1 MTERLKTEV
10 NTALMATLTTELR
23 NPKSMEIDALSVR
36 EILELINNEDKL
48 IANAVSEEIGNIELA
63 VNYVVE
69 SFRKGGRLIYAGA
82 GTSGRL
88 GILDATEIPPTFSAD
103 PNMVQGLIAGG
114 MDALVRSIEGA
125 EDYLEDG
132 KRDIME
138 KNVSE
143 KDVVFGI
150 ATSGRTPYV
159 LGVLEKSKE
168 SGAKTV
174 FLSCNKVEGGN
185 IDADVIISPIVGP
198 EVVTGSTRMKAGTA
212 TKLVLNMV
220 TTTAMIKLGKV
231 YGNLMVDLKAVNNKL
246 VDRACRI
253 LETLTGI
260 EIGAA
265 EKLLT
270 KANMSLKVAIVMQL
284 GELNLEQA
292 INKLDEVNGIV
303 RNAVA
308 VHD

>member
-1 MTERLKTEV
+1 MMERQKTEV
-10 NTALMATLTTELR
+10 DSSFMATLTTEQR
-23 NPKSMEIDALSVR
+23 NPKSMEVDALSVR

-48 IANAVSEEIGNIELA
+48 VAEAVNKQIVNIELA

-69 SFRKGGRLIYAGA
+69 ALREGGRLIYAGA

-103 PNMVQGLIAGG
+103 PNMVQGIIAGG

-125 EDYLEDG
+125 EDYPDNG
-132 KRDIME
+132 KKDIME
-138 KNVSE
+138 KNVTD

-159 LGVLEKSKE
+159 LGALEKSKE
-168 SGAKTV
+168 LGAKTI
-174 FLSCNKVEGGN
+174 FLSCNKVDETG
-185 IDADVIISPIVGP
+185 IYADLIISPIVGP

-231 YGNLMVDLKAVNNKL
+231 YGNLMVDLRAVNNKL

-253 LETLTGI
+253 LNTVTGI
-260 EIGAA
+260 ELDAA
-265 EKLLT
+265 KKLLT
-270 KANMSLKVAIVMQL
+270 EAENNLKVAIVMQL
-284 GELNLEQA
+284 GELDREQA
-292 INKLDEVNGIV
+292 ISKLDEVNGVV
-303 RNAVA
+303 RNAV
-308 VHD
+308 DLS

>member
-1 MTERLKTEV
+1 MTDRQKTEV
-10 NTALMATLTTELR
+10 DSSLMASLTTELR

-36 EILELINNEDKL
+36 DILELINNEDKMV
-48 IANAVSEEIGNIELA
+48 AEAVAEEIGNIEIA
-63 VNYVVE
+63 VNYVVD
-69 SFRKGGRLIYAGA
+69 SLRQGGRLIYAGA

-103 PNMVQGLIAGG
+103 PNMVQGIIAGG
-114 MDALVRSIEGA
+114 PDALVRSIEGA
-125 EDYLEDG
+125 EDYPEDG
-132 KRDIME
+132 ERDIME

-168 SGAKTV
+168 LGAKTV
-174 FLSCNKVEGGN
+174 FLSCNKVNKDN
-185 IDADVIISPIVGP
+185 IAADVVIAPIVGA

-253 LETLTGI
+253 LGTVTGI
-260 EIGAA
+260 EPDAA
-265 EKLLT
+265 EKLLIE
-270 KANMSLKVAIVMQL
+270 AEMNLKVAIVMQL
-284 GELNLEQA
+284 GELNLEDA
-292 INKLDEVNGIV
+292 IKKLDEVNGVV
-303 RNAVA
+303 RNAVNLS
-308 VHD
+308 

>member
-1 MTERLKTEV
+1 MTVRQKTEV
-10 NTALMATLTTELR
+10 DSSLMASLTTELR

-36 EILELINNEDKL
+36 EILELINSEDKL
-48 IANAVSEEIGNIELA
+48 ITDVVAEEIGNIEIA

-69 SFRKGGRLIYAGA
+69 SLRAGGRLIYAGA

-103 PNMVQGLIAGG
+103 PNMVQGIIAGG

-125 EDYLEDG
+125 EDYPEDG

-159 LGVLEKSKE
+159 LGVLEKAKE
-168 SGAKTV
+168 LGAKTV
-174 FLSCNKVEGGN
+174 FLSCNKVNEAD
-185 IDADVIISPIVGP
+185 IDADLIISPIVGP

-253 LETLTGI
+253 LGILTGI
-260 EIGAA
+260 GHDAA

-270 KANMSLKVAIVMQL
+270 DAEMSLKVAIVMQL
-284 GELNLEQA
+284 GEMNRAQA
-292 INKLDEVNGIV
+292 NQKLDEVNGIV
-303 RNAVA
+303 RNAVNLS
-308 VHD
+308 

>member
-1 MTERLKTEV
+1 MTDRQKTEV
-10 NTALMATLTTELR
+10 DSSFMATLTTEQR
-23 NPKSMEIDALSVR
+23 NPKSMEVDALSVR

-48 IANAVSEEIGNIELA
+48 VAEAVNKEIVNIELA

-69 SFRKGGRLIYAGA
+69 ALREGGRLIYAGA

-103 PNMVQGLIAGG
+103 PNMVQGIIAGG

-125 EDYLEDG
+125 EDYPDNG
-132 KRDIME
+132 KKDIME
-138 KNVSE
+138 KNVTD

-159 LGVLEKSKE
+159 LGALEKSKE
-168 SGAKTV
+168 LGAKTI
-174 FLSCNKVEGGN
+174 FLSCNKVDEN
-185 IDADVIISPIVGP
+185 SIYADLIISPIVGP

-253 LETLTGI
+253 LNTVTGI
-260 EIGAA
+260 ELEAA
-265 EKLLT
+265 KKLLT
-270 KANMSLKVAIVMQL
+270 EAENNLKVAIVMQL
-284 GELNLEQA
+284 GELDREQA
-292 INKLDEVNGIV
+292 ISKLDEVNGVV
-303 RNAVA
+303 RNAV
-308 VHD
+308 DLS

>member
-1 MTERLKTEV
+1 MMERQKTEV
-10 NTALMATLTTELR
+10 DSSFMATLTTEQR
-23 NPKSMEIDALSVR
+23 NPKSMEVDALSVR

-48 IANAVSEEIGNIELA
+48 VAEAVNKEIDNIELA

-69 SFRKGGRLIYAGA
+69 ALREGGRLIYAGA

-103 PNMVQGLIAGG
+103 PNMVQGIIAGG

-125 EDYLEDG
+125 EDYPDNG
-132 KRDIME
+132 KKDIME
-138 KNVSE
+138 KNVTD

-159 LGVLEKSKE
+159 LGALEKSKE
-168 SGAKTV
+168 LGAKTI
-174 FLSCNKVEGGN
+174 FLSCNKVDETG
-185 IDADVIISPIVGP
+185 IYADLIISPIVGP

-231 YGNLMVDLKAVNNKL
+231 YGNLMVDLRAVNNKL

-253 LETLTGI
+253 LNTVTGI
-260 EIGAA
+260 ELDAA
-265 EKLLT
+265 KKLLT
-270 KANMSLKVAIVMQL
+270 EAENNLKVAIVMQL
-284 GELNLEQA
+284 GELDREQA
-292 INKLDEVNGIV
+292 ISKLDEVNGVV
-303 RNAVA
+303 RNAV
-308 VHD
+308 DLS

>member
-1 MTERLKTEV
+1 MMERQKTEV
-10 NTALMATLTTELR
+10 DSSFMATLTTEQR
-23 NPKSMEIDALSVR
+23 NPNSMEVDALSVR

-48 IANAVSEEIGNIELA
+48 VAEAVNKEIVNIELA

-69 SFRKGGRLIYAGA
+69 ALREGGRLIYAGA

-103 PNMVQGLIAGG
+103 PNMVQGIIAGG

-125 EDYLEDG
+125 EDYPDNG
-132 KRDIME
+132 KKDIME
-138 KNVSE
+138 KNVTD

-159 LGVLEKSKE
+159 LGALEKSKE
-168 SGAKTV
+168 LGAKTI
-174 FLSCNKVEGGN
+174 FLSCNKVDETG
-185 IDADVIISPIVGP
+185 IYADLIITPIVGP

-231 YGNLMVDLKAVNNKL
+231 YENLMVDLKAVNNKL

-253 LETLTGI
+253 LNTVTGI
-260 EIGAA
+260 ELDAA
-265 EKLLT
+265 KKLLT
-270 KANMSLKVAIVMQL
+270 EAENNLKVAIVMQL
-284 GELNLEQA
+284 GELDREQA
-292 INKLDEVNGIV
+292 ISKLDEVNGVV
-303 RNAVA
+303 RNAV
-308 VHD
+308 DLS

>member
-1 MTERLKTEV
+1 MMERQKTEV
-10 NTALMATLTTELR
+10 DSSFMATLTTEQR
-23 NPKSMEIDALSVR
+23 NPNSMEVDALSVR

-48 IANAVSEEIGNIELA
+48 VAEAVNKEIDNIELA

-69 SFRKGGRLIYAGA
+69 ALREGGRLIYAGA

-103 PNMVQGLIAGG
+103 PNMVQGIIAGG

-125 EDYLEDG
+125 EDYPDNG
-132 KRDIME
+132 KKDIME
-138 KNVSE
+138 KNVTD
-143 KDVVFGI
+143 KDIVFGI

-159 LGVLEKSKE
+159 LGALEKSKE
-168 SGAKTV
+168 LGAKTI
-174 FLSCNKVEGGN
+174 FLSCNKVDETG
-185 IDADVIISPIVGP
+185 IYADLIITPIVGP

-253 LETLTGI
+253 LNTVTGI
-260 EIGAA
+260 ELDAA
-265 EKLLT
+265 KKLLT
-270 KANMSLKVAIVMQL
+270 EAENNLKVAIVMQL
-284 GELNLEQA
+284 GELDREQA
-292 INKLDEVNGIV
+292 ISKLDEVNGVV
-303 RNAVA
+303 RNAV
-308 VHD
+308 DLS

>member
-1 MTERLKTEV
+1 MTDRQKTEV
-10 NTALMATLTTELR
+10 DSSFMATLTTEQR
-23 NPKSMEIDALSVR
+23 NPNSMEVDALSVR

-48 IANAVSEEIGNIELA
+48 VAEAVNKEIDNIELA

-69 SFRKGGRLIYAGA
+69 ALREGGRLIYAGA

-103 PNMVQGLIAGG
+103 PNMVQGIIAGG

-125 EDYLEDG
+125 EDYPDNG
-132 KRDIME
+132 KKDIME
-138 KNVSE
+138 KNVTD

-159 LGVLEKSKE
+159 LGALEKSKE
-168 SGAKTV
+168 LGAKTI
-174 FLSCNKVEGGN
+174 FLSCNKVDEN
-185 IDADVIISPIVGP
+185 SIYADLIISPIVGP

-253 LETLTGI
+253 LNTVTGI
-260 EIGAA
+260 ELEAA
-265 EKLLT
+265 KKLLT
-270 KANMSLKVAIVMQL
+270 EAENNLKVAIVMQL
-284 GELNLEQA
+284 GELDREQA
-292 INKLDEVNGIV
+292 ISKLDEVNGVV
-303 RNAVA
+303 RNAV
-308 VHD
+308 DLS

>member
-1 MTERLKTEV
+1 MMERQKTEV
-10 NTALMATLTTELR
+10 DSSFMATLTTEQR
-23 NPKSMEIDALSVR
+23 NPKSMEVDALSVR
-36 EILELINNEDKL
+36 EILELINNEDQLVAK
-48 IANAVSEEIGNIELA
+48 AVNKEIVNIELA

-69 SFRKGGRLIYAGA
+69 ALREGGRLIYAGA

-103 PNMVQGLIAGG
+103 PNMVQGIIAGG

-125 EDYLEDG
+125 EDYPDNG
-132 KRDIME
+132 KKDIME
-138 KNVSE
+138 KNVTD

-159 LGVLEKSKE
+159 LGALEKSKE
-168 SGAKTV
+168 LGAKTI
-174 FLSCNKVEGGN
+174 FLSCNKVDETG
-185 IDADVIISPIVGP
+185 IYADLIISPIVGP

-231 YGNLMVDLKAVNNKL
+231 YGNLMVDLRAVNNKL

-253 LETLTGI
+253 LKTVTGI
-260 EIGAA
+260 ELDAA
-265 EKLLT
+265 KKLLT
-270 KANMSLKVAIVMQL
+270 EAENNLKLAIVMQL
-284 GELNLEQA
+284 GELDREQA
-292 INKLDEVNGIV
+292 MSKLDEVNGVV
-303 RNAVA
+303 RNAV
-308 VHD
+308 DLS

>member
-1 MTERLKTEV
+1 
-10 NTALMATLTTELR
+10 MASLTTELR

-36 EILELINNEDKL
+36 EILELINSEDKL
-48 IANAVSEEIGNIELA
+48 ITDVVAEEIGNIEIA

-69 SFRKGGRLIYAGA
+69 SLRAGGRLIYAGA

-103 PNMVQGLIAGG
+103 PNMVQGIIAGG

-125 EDYLEDG
+125 EDYPEDG

-159 LGVLEKSKE
+159 LGVLEKAKE
-168 SGAKTV
+168 LGAKTV
-174 FLSCNKVEGGN
+174 FLSCNKVNEAD
-185 IDADVIISPIVGP
+185 IDADLIISLIVGP

-253 LETLTGI
+253 LGILTGI
-260 EIGAA
+260 GHDTA

-270 KANMSLKVAIVMQL
+270 DAEMSLKVAIVMQL
-284 GELNLEQA
+284 GEMNRAQA
-292 INKLDEVNGIV
+292 NQKLDEVNGIV
-303 RNAVA
+303 RNAVNLS
-308 VHD
+308 

>member
-1 MTERLKTEV
+1 MRQKTEAV
-10 NTALMATLTTELR
+10 SSLMASLTTELR
-23 NPKSMEIDALSVR
+23 NPKSMDIDALSVR
-36 EILELINNEDKL
+36 EILELINSEDKL
-48 IANAVSEEIGNIELA
+48 ITDVVAEEIGNIEIA
-63 VNYVVE
+63 ENYVVE
-69 SFRKGGRLIYAGA
+69 SLRAGGRLIYAGA

-103 PNMVQGLIAGG
+103 PNMVQGIIAGG
-114 MDALVRSIEGA
+114 MEALVRSIEGA
-125 EDYLEDG
+125 EDYPEDG

-159 LGVLEKSKE
+159 LGVLEKAKE
-168 SGAKTV
+168 LGAKTV
-174 FLSCNKVEGGN
+174 FLSCNKVNEAD
-185 IDADVIISPIVGP
+185 IDADLIISLIVGP

-253 LETLTGI
+253 LGILTGI
-260 EIGAA
+260 GHDTA

-270 KANMSLKVAIVMQL
+270 DAEMSLKVAIVMQL
-284 GELNLEQA
+284 GEMNRAKANQ
-292 INKLDEVNGIV
+292 KLDEVNGIV
-303 RNAVA
+303 RNAVNLS
-308 VHD
+308 

>member
-1 MTERLKTEV
+1 M
-10 NTALMATLTTELR
+10 
-23 NPKSMEIDALSVR
+23 
-36 EILELINNEDKL
+36 INNEDKL
-48 IANAVSEEIGNIELA
+48 VAEAVKKQIVNIELA

-69 SFRKGGRLIYAGA
+69 ALREGGRLIYAGA

-103 PNMVQGLIAGG
+103 PNMVQGIIAGG

-125 EDYLEDG
+125 EDYPDNG
-132 KRDIME
+132 KKDIME
-138 KNVSE
+138 KNVTD

-159 LGVLEKSKE
+159 LGALEKSKE
-168 SGAKTV
+168 LGAKTI
-174 FLSCNKVEGGN
+174 FLSCNKVDETG
-185 IDADVIISPIVGP
+185 IYADLIISPIVGP

-231 YGNLMVDLKAVNNKL
+231 YGNLMVDLRAVNNKL

-253 LETLTGI
+253 LNTVTGI
-260 EIGAA
+260 ELDAA
-265 EKLLT
+265 KKLLT
-270 KANMSLKVAIVMQL
+270 EAENNLKVAIVMQL
-284 GELNLEQA
+284 GELDREQA
-292 INKLDEVNGIV
+292 ISKLDEVNGVV
-303 RNAVA
+303 RNAV
-308 VHD
+308 DLS

>member
-1 MTERLKTEV
+1 MMERQKTEV
-10 NTALMATLTTELR
+10 DSSFMATLTTEQR
-23 NPKSMEIDALSVR
+23 NPKSMEVDALSVR

-48 IANAVSEEIGNIELA
+48 VAEAVNKEIVNIELA

-69 SFRKGGRLIYAGA
+69 ALREGGRLIYAGA

-103 PNMVQGLIAGG
+103 PNMVQGIIAGG

-125 EDYLEDG
+125 EDYPDNG
-132 KRDIME
+132 KKDIME
-138 KNVSE
+138 KNVTD

-159 LGVLEKSKE
+159 LGALEKSKE
-168 SGAKTV
+168 LGAKTI
-174 FLSCNKVEGGN
+174 FLSCNKVDETG
-185 IDADVIISPIVGP
+185 IYADLIISPIVGP

-253 LETLTGI
+253 LNTVTGI
-260 EIGAA
+260 ELDAA
-265 EKLLT
+265 KKLLT
-270 KANMSLKVAIVMQL
+270 EAENNLKVAIVMQL
-284 GELNLEQA
+284 GELDREQA
-292 INKLDEVNGIV
+292 ISKLDEVNGVV
-303 RNAVA
+303 RNAV
-308 VHD
+308 DLS

>member
-1 MTERLKTEV
+1 MTDRQKTEV
-10 NTALMATLTTELR
+10 DSSFMATLTTEQR
-23 NPKSMEIDALSVR
+23 NPKSMEVDALSVR

-48 IANAVSEEIGNIELA
+48 VAEAVNKEIVNIELA

-69 SFRKGGRLIYAGA
+69 ALREGGRLIYAGA

-103 PNMVQGLIAGG
+103 PNMVQGIIAGG

-125 EDYLEDG
+125 EDYPDNG
-132 KRDIME
+132 KKDIME
-138 KNVSE
+138 KNVTD

-159 LGVLEKSKE
+159 LGALEKSKE
-168 SGAKTV
+168 LGAKTI
-174 FLSCNKVEGGN
+174 FLSCNKVDEN
-185 IDADVIISPIVGP
+185 SIYADLIISPIVGP

-231 YGNLMVDLKAVNNKL
+231 YGNLMVDLRAVNNKL

-253 LETLTGI
+253 LNTVTGI
-260 EIGAA
+260 ELEAA
-265 EKLLT
+265 KKLLT
-270 KANMSLKVAIVMQL
+270 EAENNLKVAIVMQL
-284 GELNLEQA
+284 GELDREQA
-292 INKLDEVNGIV
+292 ISKLDEVNGVV
-303 RNAVA
+303 RNAV
-308 VHD
+308 DLS

>member
-1 MTERLKTEV
+1 MTDRQKTEV
-10 NTALMATLTTELR
+10 DSSFMATLTTEQR
-23 NPKSMEIDALSVR
+23 NPKSMEVDALSVR

-48 IANAVSEEIGNIELA
+48 VAEAVNKEIVNIELA

-69 SFRKGGRLIYAGA
+69 ALREGGRLIYAGA

-103 PNMVQGLIAGG
+103 PNMVQGIIAGG

-125 EDYLEDG
+125 EDYPDNG
-132 KRDIME
+132 KKDIME
-138 KNVSE
+138 KNVTD

-159 LGVLEKSKE
+159 LGALEKSKE
-168 SGAKTV
+168 LGAKTI
-174 FLSCNKVEGGN
+174 FLSCNKVDEN
-185 IDADVIISPIVGP
+185 SIYADLIISPIVGP

-253 LETLTGI
+253 LNTVTGI
-260 EIGAA
+260 ELDAA
-265 EKLLT
+265 KKLLT
-270 KANMSLKVAIVMQL
+270 EAENNLKVAIVMQL
-284 GELNLEQA
+284 GELDREQA
-292 INKLDEVNGIV
+292 ISKLDEVNGVV
-303 RNAVA
+303 RNAV
-308 VHD
+308 DLS

>member
-1 MTERLKTEV
+1 MTVRQKTEV
-10 NTALMATLTTELR
+10 DSSLMASLTTELR

-36 EILELINNEDKL
+36 EILELINSEDKL
-48 IANAVSEEIGNIELA
+48 ITDVVAEEIGNIEIA

-69 SFRKGGRLIYAGA
+69 SLRAGGRLIYAGA

-103 PNMVQGLIAGG
+103 PNMVQGIIAGG

-125 EDYLEDG
+125 EDYPEDG

-159 LGVLEKSKE
+159 LGVLEKAKE
-168 SGAKTV
+168 LGAKTV
-174 FLSCNKVEGGN
+174 FLSCNKVNEAD
-185 IDADVIISPIVGP
+185 IDADLIISLIVGP

-253 LETLTGI
+253 LGILTGI
-260 EIGAA
+260 GHDAA
-265 EKLLT
+265 EKVLT
-270 KANMSLKVAIVMQL
+270 DAEMSLKVAIVMQL
-284 GELNLEQA
+284 GEMNRAQA
-292 INKLDEVNGIV
+292 NQKLDEVNGIV
-303 RNAVA
+303 RNAVNLS
-308 VHD
+308 

>member
-1 MTERLKTEV
+1 MTVRQKTEV
-10 NTALMATLTTELR
+10 DSSLMASLTTELR

-36 EILELINNEDKL
+36 EILELINSEDKL
-48 IANAVSEEIGNIELA
+48 ITDVVAEEIGNIEIA

-69 SFRKGGRLIYAGA
+69 SLRAGGRLIYAGA

-103 PNMVQGLIAGG
+103 PNMVQGIIAGG

-125 EDYLEDG
+125 EDYPEDG

-159 LGVLEKSKE
+159 LGVLEKAKE
-168 SGAKTV
+168 LGAKTV
-174 FLSCNKVEGGN
+174 FLSCNKVNEAD
-185 IDADVIISPIVGP
+185 IDADLIISLIVGP

-253 LETLTGI
+253 LGILTGI
-260 EIGAA
+260 GHDTA
-265 EKLLT
+265 EKVLT
-270 KANMSLKVAIVMQL
+270 DAEMSLKVAIVMQL
-284 GELNLEQA
+284 GEMNRAQA
-292 INKLDEVNGIV
+292 NQKLDEVNGIV
-303 RNAVA
+303 RNAVNLS
-308 VHD
+308 

>member
-1 MTERLKTEV
+1 MERQKTGV
-10 NTALMATLTTELR
+10 DSSLMASLITELR

-36 EILELINNEDKL
+36 GILELINNEDKL
-48 IANAVSEEIGNIELA
+48 VAEAVTDEIDNIEIA
-63 VNYVVE
+63 VNYVVD
-69 SFRKGGRLIYAGA
+69 SLRQGGRLIYAGA

-88 GILDATEIPPTFSAD
+88 GILDATEIPPTFSTD
-103 PNMVQGLIAGG
+103 PNMVQGIIAGG

-125 EDYLEDG
+125 EDYPEDG

-138 KNVSE
+138 KNVSV

-159 LGVLEKSKE
+159 LGALEKSKE
-168 SGAKTV
+168 LGAKTV
-174 FLSCNKVEGGN
+174 FLSCNKVNEGN
-185 IDADVIISPIVGP
+185 IAADIVITPIVGA

-253 LETLTGI
+253 LGMLTGI
-260 EIGAA
+260 DQFAA

-270 KANMSLKVAIVMQL
+270 DAEMNLKVAIVMEL
-284 GELNLEQA
+284 GELNREHA
-292 INKLDEVNGIV
+292 IRKLDEVNGVV
-303 RNAVA
+303 RNAVNLS
-308 VHD
+308 

>member
-1 MTERLKTEV
+1 MTVRQKTEV
-10 NTALMATLTTELR
+10 DSSLMASLTTELR

-36 EILELINNEDKL
+36 EILELINSEDKL
-48 IANAVSEEIGNIELA
+48 ITDVVAEEIGNIEIA

-69 SFRKGGRLIYAGA
+69 SLRAGGRLIYAGA

-103 PNMVQGLIAGG
+103 PNMVQGIIAGG

-125 EDYLEDG
+125 EDYPEDG

-159 LGVLEKSKE
+159 LGVLEKAKE
-168 SGAKTV
+168 LGAKTV
-174 FLSCNKVEGGN
+174 FLSCNKVNEAD
-185 IDADVIISPIVGP
+185 IDADLIISLIVGP

-253 LETLTGI
+253 LGILTGI
-260 EIGAA
+260 GHDTA

-270 KANMSLKVAIVMQL
+270 DAEMSLKVAIVMQL
-284 GELNLEQA
+284 GEMNRAQA
-292 INKLDEVNGIV
+292 NQKLDEVNGIV
-303 RNAVA
+303 RNAVNLS
-308 VHD
+308 

>member
-1 MTERLKTEV
+1 MTVRQKTEV
-10 NTALMATLTTELR
+10 DSSLMASLTTELR
-23 NPKSMEIDALSVR
+23 NPKSMDIDALSVR
-36 EILELINNEDKL
+36 EILELINSEDKL
-48 IANAVSEEIGNIELA
+48 ITDVVAEEIGNIEIA

-69 SFRKGGRLIYAGA
+69 SLRAGGRLIYAGA

-103 PNMVQGLIAGG
+103 PNMVQGIIAGG

-125 EDYLEDG
+125 EDYPEDG

-159 LGVLEKSKE
+159 LGVLEKAKE
-168 SGAKTV
+168 LGAKTV
-174 FLSCNKVEGGN
+174 FLSCNKVNEAD
-185 IDADVIISPIVGP
+185 IDADLIISLIVGP

-253 LETLTGI
+253 LGILTGI
-260 EIGAA
+260 GHDTA

-270 KANMSLKVAIVMQL
+270 DAEMSLKVAIVMQI
-284 GELNLEQA
+284 GEMNRAQA
-292 INKLDEVNGIV
+292 NQKLDEVNGIV
-303 RNAVA
+303 RNAVNLS
-308 VHD
+308 

>member
-1 MTERLKTEV
+1 MMERQKTEV
-10 NTALMATLTTELR
+10 DSSFMATLTTEQR
-23 NPKSMEIDALSVR
+23 NPKSMEVDALSVR
-36 EILELINNEDKL
+36 EILELINNEDQLVAK
-48 IANAVSEEIGNIELA
+48 AVNKEIVNIELA

-69 SFRKGGRLIYAGA
+69 ALREGGRLIYAGA

-103 PNMVQGLIAGG
+103 PNMVQGIIAGG

-125 EDYLEDG
+125 EDYPDNG
-132 KRDIME
+132 KKDIME
-138 KNVSE
+138 KNVTD

-159 LGVLEKSKE
+159 LGALEKSKE
-168 SGAKTV
+168 LGAKTI
-174 FLSCNKVEGGN
+174 FLSCNKVDETG
-185 IDADVIISPIVGP
+185 IYADLIISPIVGP

-231 YGNLMVDLKAVNNKL
+231 YGNLMVDLRAVNNKL

-253 LETLTGI
+253 LNTVTGI
-260 EIGAA
+260 ELDAA
-265 EKLLT
+265 KKLLT
-270 KANMSLKVAIVMQL
+270 EAENNLKLAIVMQL
-284 GELNLEQA
+284 GELDREQA
-292 INKLDEVNGIV
+292 MSKLDEVNGVV
-303 RNAVA
+303 RNAV
-308 VHD
+308 DLS

>member
-48 IANAVSEEIGNIELA
+48 IADAVSEEIGNIEIA
-63 VNYVVE
+63 VNYVVD
-69 SFRKGGRLIYAGA
+69 SFRQGGRLIYAGA

-174 FLSCNKVEGGN
+174 FLSCNKVMDGN

-292 INKLDEVNGIV
+292 IKKLDEVNGIV
-303 RNAVA
+303 RNAVT

>member
-1 MTERLKTEV
+1 MMDSRKTEV
-10 NTALMATLTTELR
+10 DSSFMATLTTERR
-23 NPKSMEIDALSVR
+23 NPKSMEVDALSVR

-48 IANAVSEEIGNIELA
+48 IAEAVNKEIDSIELA

-69 SFRKGGRLIYAGA
+69 ALRKGGRLIYAGA

-103 PNMVQGLIAGG
+103 PNMVQGIIAGG

-125 EDYLEDG
+125 EDYPDNG
-132 KRDIME
+132 KKDIIE
-138 KNVSE
+138 KNVTG

-150 ATSGRTPYV
+150 ATRGCTPYV

-168 SGAKTV
+168 LGATTI
-174 FLSCNKVEGGN
+174 FLSCNKVDE
-185 IDADVIISPIVGP
+185 IDTYADLIISPIVGP

-253 LETLTGI
+253 LRTLTGI
-260 EIGAA
+260 ELDTAK
-265 EKLLT
+265 KLLIE
-270 KANMSLKVAIVMQL
+270 AESNLKVAIVMQL
-284 GELNLEQA
+284 GELNREQA
-292 INKLDEVNGIV
+292 INKLDEANGVV
-303 RNAVA
+303 RNAV
-308 VHD
+308 DLS

>member
-1 MTERLKTEV
+1 MMERQKTEV
-10 NTALMATLTTELR
+10 DSSFMATLTTEQR
-23 NPKSMEIDALSVR
+23 NPNSMEVDALSVR

-48 IANAVSEEIGNIELA
+48 VAKAVNKEIGNIELA

-69 SFRKGGRLIYAGA
+69 ALREGGRLIYAGA

-103 PNMVQGLIAGG
+103 PNMVQGIIAGG

-125 EDYLEDG
+125 EDYPDNG
-132 KRDIME
+132 KKDIME
-138 KNVSE
+138 KNVTD

-159 LGVLEKSKE
+159 LGALEKSKE
-168 SGAKTV
+168 LGAKTI
-174 FLSCNKVEGGN
+174 FLSCNKVDETG
-185 IDADVIISPIVGP
+185 IYADLIISPIVGP

-253 LETLTGI
+253 LNTVTGI
-260 EIGAA
+260 ELDAA
-265 EKLLT
+265 KKLLT
-270 KANMSLKVAIVMQL
+270 EAENNLKVAIVMQL
-284 GELNLEQA
+284 GELDREQA
-292 INKLDEVNGIV
+292 ISKLDEVNGVV
-303 RNAVA
+303 RNAV
-308 VHD
+308 DLS

>member
-1 MTERLKTEV
+1 MTVRQKTEV
-10 NTALMATLTTELR
+10 DSSLMASLTTELR
-23 NPKSMEIDALSVR
+23 NPKSMDIDALSVR
-36 EILELINNEDKL
+36 EILELINSEDKL
-48 IANAVSEEIGNIELA
+48 ITDVVAEEIGNIEIA

-69 SFRKGGRLIYAGA
+69 SLRAGGRLIYAGA

-103 PNMVQGLIAGG
+103 PNMVQGIIAGG

-125 EDYLEDG
+125 EDYPEDG

-159 LGVLEKSKE
+159 LGVLEKAKE
-168 SGAKTV
+168 LGAKTV
-174 FLSCNKVEGGN
+174 FLSCNKVNEAD
-185 IDADVIISPIVGP
+185 IDADLIISLIVGP

-253 LETLTGI
+253 LGILTGI
-260 EIGAA
+260 GHDTA

-270 KANMSLKVAIVMQL
+270 DAEMSLKVAIVMQL
-284 GELNLEQA
+284 GEMNRAKANQ
-292 INKLDEVNGIV
+292 KLDEVNGIV
-303 RNAVA
+303 RNAVNLS
-308 VHD
+308 

>member
-1 MTERLKTEV
+1 MTDRQKTEV
-10 NTALMATLTTELR
+10 DSSFMATLTTEQR
-23 NPKSMEIDALSVR
+23 NPKSMEVDALSVR

-48 IANAVSEEIGNIELA
+48 VAEVVNKEIVNIELA

-69 SFRKGGRLIYAGA
+69 ALREGGRFIYAGA

-103 PNMVQGLIAGG
+103 PNMVQGIIAGG

-125 EDYLEDG
+125 EDYPDNG
-132 KRDIME
+132 KKDIME
-138 KNVSE
+138 KNVTD

-159 LGVLEKSKE
+159 LGALEKSKE
-168 SGAKTV
+168 LGAKTI
-174 FLSCNKVEGGN
+174 FLSCNKVDETG
-185 IDADVIISPIVGP
+185 IYADLIITPIVGP

-220 TTTAMIKLGKV
+220 TTTAMIKLGKE

-253 LETLTGI
+253 LNTVTGI
-260 EIGAA
+260 ELEAA
-265 EKLLT
+265 KKLLT
-270 KANMSLKVAIVMQL
+270 EAENNLKVAIVMQL
-284 GELNLEQA
+284 GELDREQA
-292 INKLDEVNGIV
+292 ISKLDEVNGVV
-303 RNAVA
+303 RNAV
-308 VHD
+308 DLS

>member
-1 MTERLKTEV
+1 MERQKTGV
-10 NTALMATLTTELR
+10 DSSLMASLITELR

-36 EILELINNEDKL
+36 GILELINKEDKL
-48 IANAVSEEIGNIELA
+48 VAEAVTDEIGNIEIA
-63 VNYVVE
+63 VNYVVD
-69 SFRKGGRLIYAGA
+69 SLRQGGRLIYAGA

-88 GILDATEIPPTFSAD
+88 GILDAAEIPPTFSTD
-103 PNMVQGLIAGG
+103 PNMVQGIIAGG

-125 EDYLEDG
+125 EDYPEDG

-159 LGVLEKSKE
+159 LGALEKSKE
-168 SGAKTV
+168 LGAKTV
-174 FLSCNKVEGGN
+174 FLTCNKVNESN
-185 IDADVIISPIVGP
+185 IAADVVIAPIVGA

-253 LETLTGI
+253 LGMLTGI
-260 EIGAA
+260 DQFAA

-270 KANMSLKVAIVMQL
+270 DAEMNLKVAIVMQL
-284 GELNLEQA
+284 GELNREHA
-292 INKLDEVNGIV
+292 IRKLDEVNGVV
-303 RNAVA
+303 RNAVNLS
-308 VHD
+308 

>member
-1 MTERLKTEV
+1 
-10 NTALMATLTTELR
+10 MATLTTEQR
-23 NPKSMEIDALSVR
+23 NPKSMEVDALSVR

-48 IANAVSEEIGNIELA
+48 VAEAVNKEIDNIELA

-69 SFRKGGRLIYAGA
+69 ALREGGRLIYAGA

-103 PNMVQGLIAGG
+103 PNMVQGIIAGG

-125 EDYLEDG
+125 EDYPDNG
-132 KRDIME
+132 KKDIME
-138 KNVSE
+138 KNVTD

-159 LGVLEKSKE
+159 LGALEKSKE
-168 SGAKTV
+168 LGAKTI
-174 FLSCNKVEGGN
+174 FLSCNKVDETG
-185 IDADVIISPIVGP
+185 IYADLIITPIVGP

-253 LETLTGI
+253 LNTVTGI
-260 EIGAA
+260 ELDAA
-265 EKLLT
+265 KKLLT
-270 KANMSLKVAIVMQL
+270 EAENNLKVAIVMQL
-284 GELNLEQA
+284 GELDREKA
-292 INKLDEVNGIV
+292 ISKLDEVNGVV
-303 RNAVA
+303 RNAV
-308 VHD
+308 DLS

>member
-1 MTERLKTEV
+1 MTVRQKTEV
-10 NTALMATLTTELR
+10 DSSLMASLTTELR

-36 EILELINNEDKL
+36 EILELINSEDKL
-48 IANAVSEEIGNIELA
+48 ITDVVAEEIGNIEIA

-69 SFRKGGRLIYAGA
+69 SLRAGGRLIYAGA

-103 PNMVQGLIAGG
+103 PNMVQGIIAGG

-125 EDYLEDG
+125 EDYPEDG

-159 LGVLEKSKE
+159 LGVLEKAKE
-168 SGAKTV
+168 LGAKTV
-174 FLSCNKVEGGN
+174 FLSCNKVNEAD
-185 IDADVIISPIVGP
+185 IDADLIISLIVGP

-253 LETLTGI
+253 LGILTGI
-260 EIGAA
+260 GHDTA

-270 KANMSLKVAIVMQL
+270 DAEMSLKVAIVMQL
-284 GELNLEQA
+284 GEMNRAKANQ
-292 INKLDEVNGIV
+292 KLDEVNGIV
-303 RNAVA
+303 RNAVNLS
-308 VHD
+308 

>member
-1 MTERLKTEV
+1 MTERQKTEV
-10 NTALMATLTTELR
+10 NSSLMASLTTELR

-36 EILELINNEDKL
+36 EILELINSEDKL
-48 IANAVSEEIGNIELA
+48 IADVVAEEIGSIEIA

-69 SFRKGGRLIYAGA
+69 SLREGGRLIYAGA

-103 PNMVQGLIAGG
+103 PNMVQGIIAGG

-125 EDYLEDG
+125 EDYPEDG

-168 SGAKTV
+168 LGAKTV
-174 FLSCNKVEGGN
+174 FLSCNKVNEDK
-185 IDADVIISPIVGP
+185 IDADVIISLIVGP

-231 YGNLMVDLKAVNNKL
+231 YGNLMVDLQAVNNKL

-253 LETLTGI
+253 LGTLTGI
-260 EIGAA
+260 DHDAA

-270 KANMSLKVAIVMQL
+270 DAEMSLKVAIVMQL
-284 GELNLEQA
+284 GEMNREQA
-292 INKLDEVNGIV
+292 NQKLDEVNGIV
-303 RNAVA
+303 RNAINLS
-308 VHD
+308 

>member
-1 MTERLKTEV
+1 MTVRQKTEV
-10 NTALMATLTTELR
+10 DSSLMASLTTELR

-36 EILELINNEDKL
+36 EILELINSEDKL
-48 IANAVSEEIGNIELA
+48 ITDVVAEEIGNIEIA

-69 SFRKGGRLIYAGA
+69 SLRAGGRLIYAGA

-103 PNMVQGLIAGG
+103 PNMVQGIIAGG

-125 EDYLEDG
+125 EDYPEDG

-159 LGVLEKSKE
+159 LGVLEKAKE
-168 SGAKTV
+168 LGAKTV
-174 FLSCNKVEGGN
+174 FLSCNKVNEAD
-185 IDADVIISPIVGP
+185 IDADLIISPIVGP

-253 LETLTGI
+253 LGILTGI
-260 EIGAA
+260 GHDTA

-270 KANMSLKVAIVMQL
+270 DAEMSLKVAIVMQL
-284 GELNLEQA
+284 GEMNRAQA
-292 INKLDEVNGIV
+292 NQKLDEVNGIV
-303 RNAVA
+303 RNAVNLS
-308 VHD
+308 

>member
-1 MTERLKTEV
+1 
-10 NTALMATLTTELR
+10 MASLTTEQR
-23 NPKSMEIDALSVR
+23 NPKSMEIDALSVQD
-36 EILELINNEDKL
+36 ILKLINNEDKL
-48 IANAVSEEIGNIELA
+48 VAEAVSEEIGNIEIA
-63 VNYVVE
+63 VNYVVD
-69 SFRKGGRLIYAGA
+69 SLRQGGRLIYAGA

-103 PNMVQGLIAGG
+103 PDMVQGIIAGG
-114 MDALVRSIEGA
+114 IDALVRSIEGA
-125 EDYLEDG
+125 EDYTEDG

-168 SGAKTV
+168 LGAKTV
-174 FLSCNKVEGGN
+174 FLSCNKVNEGN
-185 IDADVIISPIVGP
+185 IAVDVVIAPIVGA

-253 LETLTGI
+253 LGILTGI
-260 EIGAA
+260 DQVTA

-270 KANMSLKVAIVMQL
+270 AAEMNLKVAIVMQL
-284 GELNLEQA
+284 GELNREHA
-292 INKLDEVNGIV
+292 IHKLDDVNGEV
-303 RNAVA
+303 RKAVKLS
-308 VHD
+308 

>member
-1 MTERLKTEV
+1 MTDRQKTEV
-10 NTALMATLTTELR
+10 DSSFMATLTTEQR
-23 NPKSMEIDALSVR
+23 NPKSMEVDALSVR

-48 IANAVSEEIGNIELA
+48 VAEAVNKEIVNIELA

-69 SFRKGGRLIYAGA
+69 ALREGGRLIYAGA

-103 PNMVQGLIAGG
+103 PNMVQGIIAGG

-125 EDYLEDG
+125 EDYPDNG
-132 KRDIME
+132 KKDIME
-138 KNVSE
+138 KNVTD

-159 LGVLEKSKE
+159 LGALEKSKE
-168 SGAKTV
+168 LGAKTI
-174 FLSCNKVEGGN
+174 FLSCNKVDEN
-185 IDADVIISPIVGP
+185 SIYADLIISPIVGP

-253 LETLTGI
+253 LNTVTGI
-260 EIGAA
+260 ELDAA
-265 EKLLT
+265 KKLLT
-270 KANMSLKVAIVMQL
+270 EAENNLKVAIVMQL
-284 GELNLEQA
+284 GELDRGQA
-292 INKLDEVNGIV
+292 ISKLDEVNGVV
-303 RNAVA
+303 RNAV
-308 VHD
+308 DLS

>member
-1 MTERLKTEV
+1 MMERQKTEV
-10 NTALMATLTTELR
+10 DSSFMATLTTEQR
-23 NPKSMEIDALSVR
+23 NPNSMEVDALSVR

-48 IANAVSEEIGNIELA
+48 VAEAVNKEIDNIELA

-69 SFRKGGRLIYAGA
+69 ALREGGRLIYAGA

-103 PNMVQGLIAGG
+103 PNMVQGIIAGG

-125 EDYLEDG
+125 EDYPDNG
-132 KRDIME
+132 KKDIME
-138 KNVSE
+138 KNVTD

-159 LGVLEKSKE
+159 LGALEKSKE
-168 SGAKTV
+168 LGAKTI
-174 FLSCNKVEGGN
+174 FLSCNKVDETG
-185 IDADVIISPIVGP
+185 IYADLIISPIVGP

-231 YGNLMVDLKAVNNKL
+231 YGNLMVDLRAVNNKL

-253 LETLTGI
+253 LNTVTGI
-260 EIGAA
+260 ELDAA
-265 EKLLT
+265 KKLLT
-270 KANMSLKVAIVMQL
+270 EAENNLKVAIVMQL
-284 GELNLEQA
+284 GELDREQA
-292 INKLDEVNGIV
+292 ISKLDEVNGVV
-303 RNAVA
+303 RNAV
-308 VHD
+308 DLS